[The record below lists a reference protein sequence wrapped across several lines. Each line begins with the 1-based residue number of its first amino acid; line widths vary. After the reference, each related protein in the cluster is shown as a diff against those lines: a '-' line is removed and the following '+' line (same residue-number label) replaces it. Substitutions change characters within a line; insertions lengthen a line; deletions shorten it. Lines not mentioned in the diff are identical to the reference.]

1 MSLWTDLLDEV
12 YTLTN
17 RPELV
22 AETAIALRK
31 AVRTAHASSR
41 FWRDLV
47 EVPITGLAVQQV
59 QEIQLDL
66 YAPRFRQTAYIKS
79 NTYTELH
86 FEPVTIDDLLD
97 ADGYGRVNAYWGFGN
112 TIRVRAANIEDNYL
126 MAYYQYPIVT
136 PEAAFNSWIV
146 NEHRDFIITS
156 AALIVLGIAGE
167 QEIKNTMQQLNLM
180 LRMELVQAN
189 LEVNAR

>member
-31 AVRTAHASSR
+31 AVRTAHASAR

-47 EVPITGLAVQQV
+47 EVPVTGLAVQQV
-59 QEIQLDL
+59 QEISLDL

-79 NTYTELH
+79 NSYTDLY
-86 FEPVTIDDLLD
+86 FSPVTIDDLLD

-112 TIRVRAANIEDNYL
+112 TLRLRAANVEDNYL
-126 MAYYQYPIVT
+126 LGYYQFPIVSPADSFT
-136 PEAAFNSWIV
+136 SWIV
-146 NEHRDFIITS
+146 NEHRDYIVVS
-156 AALIVLGIAGE
+156 AALVVLGSIGE
-167 QEIKNTMQQLNLM
+167 GEIKATMQQLAAG
-180 LRMELVQAN
+180 LRAELIQAN